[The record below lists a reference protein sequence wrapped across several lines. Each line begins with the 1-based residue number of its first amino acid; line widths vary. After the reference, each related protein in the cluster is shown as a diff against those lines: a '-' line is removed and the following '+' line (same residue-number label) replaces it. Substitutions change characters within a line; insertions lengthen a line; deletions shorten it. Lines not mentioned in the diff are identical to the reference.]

1 MSLNIGHTDRQI
13 KLMSELWSAD
23 HILETLR
30 MNSDD
35 DDFSRDV
42 SVRRFDIDQQ
52 FFIGISPDGDYL
64 FGSKQVIDIPGFELL
79 RAQLLGDQKILIGDS
94 DWGRSFV
101 LKCLVS
107 SDSDALAISTLFSG
121 LCGLALSKS
130 PENSVELAAQGFESY
145 FSTKDMRKPTPA
157 QELGLAGEMCVIL
170 SSLDPEKLTLG
181 WHSSPLSTY
190 DFSVENQRLEVKTS
204 KSPQRLHWLRN
215 SQSGAHS
222 DINLTY
228 ASVYCPEAE
237 GGLRVAEIVKRVE
250 TLLSSDGIEILRKK
264 LAPFD
269 YENCETTFDINTAT
283 GTIRLVDSAAVP
295 YPILNDSR
303 ILDARWKIDFSRLE
317 VSTRSMWLDL
327 IH

>member
-1 MSLNIGHTDRQI
+1 MI
-13 KLMSELWSAD
+13 SELWSAD
-23 HILETLR
+23 NILETLR
-30 MNSDD
+30 MNSDN

-42 SVRRFDIDQQ
+42 SVRRFDTDRQ
-52 FFIGISPDGDYL
+52 FFVGVSPDGDYL

-101 LKCLVS
+101 LKCLVAS
-107 SDSDALAISTLFSG
+107 ESDALAISTLFSG

-157 QELGLAGEMCVIL
+157 QELGLVGELCVIL
-170 SSLDPEKLTLG
+170 SSSNPEKLTLG

-204 KSPQRLHWLRN
+204 KSPQGLHWLRN
-215 SQSGAHS
+215 SQSGAHADS
-222 DINLTY
+222 NLTY
-228 ASVYCPEAE
+228 ASVYCPETE
-237 GGLRVAEIVKRVE
+237 GGMCVADIIKRVE
-250 TLLSSDGIEILRKK
+250 TRLSVDGVEILRKK

-269 YENCETTFDINTAT
+269 YENCVTTFDIAAAI
-283 GTIRLVDSAAVP
+283 GTIRIIDSANVP

-303 ILDARWKIDFSRLE
+303 ILDARWKVDFSRLE
-317 VSTRSMWLDL
+317 SSFQSMWLGL
-327 IH
+327 IP

>member
-1 MSLNIGHTDRQI
+1 LI
-13 KLMSELWSAD
+13 KVMSELWSAD
-23 HILETLR
+23 NILETLR
-30 MNSDD
+30 MNSDN

-42 SVRRFDIDQQ
+42 SVRRFDIDRQ
-52 FFIGISPDGDYL
+52 FFVGVSPDGDYL
-64 FGSKQVIDIPGFELL
+64 FGSKQVIEIPGFELL

-94 DWGRSFV
+94 DWGRSLV
-101 LKCLVS
+101 LKCLVAS
-107 SDSDALAISTLFSG
+107 ESDALAISTLFSG
-121 LCGLALSKS
+121 LCSLVLSKS

-145 FSTKDMRKPTPA
+145 FSTKEMRKPTPA

-170 SSLDPEKLTLG
+170 SSSNPEKLTIG

-190 DFSVENQRLEVKTS
+190 DFSVENHRLEVKTS

-215 SQSGAHS
+215 SQSGAHA
-222 DINLTY
+222 DDNLTY
-228 ASVYCPEAE
+228 ASVYCPETE
-237 GGLRVAEIVKRVE
+237 NGLCVAEIVKRVE
-250 TLLSSDGIEILRKK
+250 TRLSMDGIEILRKK

-269 YENCETTFDINTAT
+269 YGNCETTFDITSAT
-283 GTIRLVDSAAVP
+283 STIHLVDSVAVP

-303 ILDARWKIDFSRLE
+303 ILDARWKIDFSRLA